1 MAARPATR
9 SDPKAKSQPAS
20 SAWVEQVLLFAL
32 FFTGLMLLHAPLLR
46 LPYFWDE
53 AGYYIPAAR
62 DLLLTGTFIPQS
74 TPSNAHPPLVMAWLA
89 LSWRLFGYSTLV
101 TRTAMLTLSA
111 FSLLGLFR
119 LSRIAANL
127 PVAWAT
133 TVLVALY
140 PVYFTQS
147 SMALVDLPA
156 AGFTFWALA
165 AYIADYKVGRPWKQ
179 VLWFSLAALAKE
191 TAILAPLALFAWE
204 LLGYLVCRHGKER
217 HGKER
222 HGKESRWKEI
232 FLSAG
237 SRARGLSL
245 LLPVVPLGAWYAY
258 HYSKTHFL
266 LGNPE
271 FLRYNVAATL
281 NPLRILLAFGI
292 RSWQLLGYFSL
303 YLLTL
308 AGLLA
313 MLRPPSRENGS
324 RRPRIPFWIQGI
336 FLAVLL
342 VYMAFMSLVGGA
354 VLARYMLPVVP
365 LMILMW
371 VSTLWR
377 RVRYWKL
384 IVAAIAFAFVTGLFS
399 NPPYGFSLEDNLA
412 YRDYVVMHAEASR
425 FLAMRYSHDRVLTA
439 WPASDELTRPWL
451 GYVGQ
456 PFHVLRIEDFSV
468 FSVEAAA
475 MARDRFDVALVFS
488 TKYQPPHA
496 LFENWDGWQRIKG
509 KFFGYH
515 RDLLPEDIAQRLG
528 GTIVYHKEVNGQWIA
543 VIAMERAQDATL
555 RTPSATHQVTG
566 MCLDH
571 DPDRFTGAE
580 LKSVAR
586 RQRQVYLELRAAA
599 IYHHR
604 DDDVSLLQSP
614 DGSPQNIAGTQS
626 PRFLRREEQIAGA
639 NSYAHLRS
647 NLGSNQRRFQLYVA
661 LYLVTPQTA
670 GHGASSFM
678 ERPHR
683 GVENVFES

>member
-1 MAARPATR
+1 MVARPATR
-9 SDPKAKSQPAS
+9 SDPKAKPQPAS
-20 SAWVEQVLLFAL
+20 SAWVQQFLLFAL
-32 FFTGLMLLHAPLLR
+32 FFAGLMLLHAPLLR

-53 AGYYIPAAR
+53 AGYYIPAAH
-62 DLLLTGTFIPQS
+62 DLFLSGTFIPQS

-89 LSWRLFGYSTLV
+89 LNWRLFGYSTLV
-101 TRTAMLTLSA
+101 TRTAMLALSA

-165 AYIADYKVGRPWKQ
+165 AYIADYEEGRPWKH

-191 TAILAPLALFAWE
+191 TAILAPLALFGWE
-204 LLGYLVCRHGKER
+204 LLGYLVCRR
-217 HGKER
+217 
-222 HGKESRWKEI
+222 GKESRWKEL
-232 FLSAG
+232 FSSDG
-237 SRARGLSL
+237 SRGRGFPL

-313 MLRPPSRENGS
+313 MLRPPNKEYGVT
-324 RRPRIPFWIQGI
+324 RPRIPFWIQGA

-342 VYMAFMSLVGGA
+342 AYMAFMSVVGGA

-365 LMILMW
+365 LVILAW

-384 IVAAIAFAFVTGLFS
+384 IVGAVAIAFVTGLFS

-412 YRDYVVMHAEASR
+412 YRDYIVMHAEASR
-425 FLAMRYSHDRVLTA
+425 FLAMRYSHNRILTA

-456 PFHVLRIEDFSV
+456 PFRVLRVEDFSV
-468 FSVEAAA
+468 FSVETAAL
-475 MARDRFDVALVFS
+475 ARDRFDAALVFS
-488 TKYQPPHA
+488 TKYQPPHG
-496 LFENWDGWQRIKG
+496 LIENWDGWQRIKG
-509 KFFGYH
+509 RFFGYH

-543 VIAMERAQDATL
+543 VIEMAIAQDATL
-555 RTPSATHQVTG
+555 RGPSARHQVTG
-566 MCLDH
+566 MGLDH

-580 LKSVAR
+580 LESVAR
-586 RQRQVYLELRAAA
+586 RQRQVHLELRAAA

-614 DGSPQNIAGTQS
+614 DG
-626 PRFLRREEQIAGA
+626 
-639 NSYAHLRS
+639 
-647 NLGSNQRRFQLYVA
+647 A
-661 LYLVTPQTA
+661 L
-670 GHGASSFM
+670 
-678 ERPHR
+678 
-683 GVENVFES
+683 